1 MSEEI
6 QGYDKIDSQENRYL
20 LIHQKS
26 SVSKKPYKLIDTYC
40 KLLL

>member
-6 QGYDKIDSQENRYL
+6 QGYDKIDSQENR

-26 SVSKKPYKLIDTYC
+26 PVSKKPYKLIDTYC